1 MPWEHTVVLQGSA
14 VLLLFF
20 LLLSYISFDNARG
33 VFLRELKEEFAF
45 SFSENETM
53 RSTFAVFFGLQKP
66 REGRAFL
73 MPDSLLAEYAG
84 AVVVS
89 DIAYGPRESEK
100 LDILV
105 PLSIRSGEKPPVFV
119 FVHGGAWIGGT
130 KDEALY
136 RHFAKEVIQSGYIF
150 VSLDYRVYPRVKL
163 SGIVDDVRQ
172 ALVWLCEHVEEYGGE
187 RSFVVC
193 GHSAG
198 AQLVAL
204 LTVQDGLLPSEVS
217 QSIKAVFLLSAPY
230 DLPSYNE
237 DLRLPFQELVRKM
250 FLDLFEGSKNLKE
263 ISPVY
268 QVEKT
273 PIDFIL
279 AVGERDEVTPKEQ
292 TEALFQELRRQGNR
306 ARMFV
311 LPGIGH
317 GGTLFVLNED
327 FDREGIFVPI
337 FRKLLKEMG

>member
-1 MPWEHTVVLQGSA
+1 MPGEHTVVLQGNA

-20 LLLSYISFDNARG
+20 LLLSYISFDNARDI
-33 VFLRELKEEFAF
+33 FLRELREEFAF
-45 SFSENETM
+45 SFFENEMM
-53 RSTFAVFFGLQKP
+53 RSTFAAFFGLQKP

-84 AVVVS
+84 AVVIS
-89 DIAYGPRESEK
+89 DIAYSPRESEK

-105 PLSIRSGEKPPVFV
+105 PLSIRSGEKLPVFV

-130 KDEALY
+130 KNEVLY
-136 RHFAKEVIQSGYIF
+136 RHFAKEVVQSGYIF
-150 VSLDYRVYPRVKL
+150 VSLDYRVYPQVKL
-163 SGIVDDVRQ
+163 SGIVDDVRR
-172 ALVWLCEHVEEYGGE
+172 ALMWLYEHVEEYGGGH
-187 RSFVVC
+187 SFVVC

-198 AQLVAL
+198 AQLAAL
-204 LTVQDGLLPSEVS
+204 LAVQDGLLPSKVF
-217 QSIKAVFLLSAPY
+217 QSIKMVFLLSGPY

-237 DLRLPFQELVRKM
+237 DLRLPFQKLVKRV
-250 FLDLFEGSKNLKE
+250 FLDLFEGSKSLKE

-268 QVEKT
+268 QVERT
-273 PIDFIL
+273 HIDFIL
-279 AVGERDEVTPKEQ
+279 VVGEKDEVTPKEQ
-292 TEALFQELRRQGNR
+292 TEVLFQELRCRGNR

-327 FDREGIFVPI
+327 FDREGIFAPV